1 MVGKEKEGTEK
12 GGGEGLWRDLRGVWP
27 RVEGEGEL
35 GDTGIENDEGRGLGH
50 RRVQS
55 LLKAVKRRDV

>member
-1 MVGKEKEGTEK
+1 
-12 GGGEGLWRDLRGVWP
+12 
-27 RVEGEGEL
+27 L